1 MRKISELQNLGPKS
15 EERLNAVGIFSRADL
30 RRIGSVEV
38 YRLLRERA
46 LPASLNLV

>member
-1 MRKISELQNLGPKS
+1 MRKISELQNLGSKS
-15 EERLNAVGIFSRADL
+15 EERLNAVGIFRADL

-46 LPASLNLV
+46 LPASRNLV